1 MIGSLSFR
9 GAQRGAGLWGTLF
22 LFAVI
27 GFVALLA
34 IKCVPIYLNQL
45 KITKAVHQVAEQ
57 NRSAGGEVDVYGI
70 RSSLQKRWD
79 IDDMDYVQPKDIQ
92 VLRSERGL
100 SLSYDYEAKT
110 LLFYNI
116 FLVIHFAE
124 DVPLR
129 SGP

>member
-1 MIGSLSFR
+1 MSQSLKF
-9 GAQRGAGLWGTLF
+9 GHTQRGAGLWGTLF

-27 GFVALLA
+27 GFVALIA

-45 KITKAVHQVAEQ
+45 KVTKAVHQVAEQ
-57 NRSAGGEVDVYGI
+57 NRGSGGEVDVYGI

-79 IDDMDYVQPKDIQ
+79 IDDMDYIQPKDVQ
-92 VLRSERGL
+92 VVRSERGL

-110 LLFYNI
+110 PLFYNI
-116 FLVIHFAE
+116 SLVIHFAE